1 MALVPQPIEQG
12 GHMQAHA
19 TGNLRDEHR
28 RGGCYRWR
36 SSAATFVAQF
46 TNLFPRSP
54 GKMRL
59 QTLTF
64 EGDLAEAESI
74 APFAF

>member
-12 GHMQAHA
+12 SHIQVHA
-19 TGNLRDEHR
+19 KRNLRDEDR

-46 TNLFPRSP
+46 TNLFPRSS
-54 GKMRL
+54 GKMQL

-64 EGDLAEAESI
+64 ERDLAEAESI